1 MSKYVS
7 PKGTAGYPKLT
18 RPDTKFKADG
28 EYSTSLTMGAKIAA
42 PLIAQIE
49 EAYVEEFG
57 QKAVAKANY
66 PFKTEEDGQI
76 TFKFK
81 SKNKPK
87 LFDAAGKP
95 IKADDDLNV
104 GSGSVLKVAGAISCR
119 AVSGKNYATLY
130 MKQVQIIDLV
140 EFSGSPF
147 EAEEGSFT
155 AEEPAAGFGA
165 EASET
170 DAEVDF

>member
-18 RPDTKFKADG
+18 RPDTKFKAEG
-28 EYSTSLTMGAKIAA
+28 EYSTSLTMDKKSAQ
-42 PLIAQIE
+42 PLINQIE

-66 PFKTEEDGQI
+66 PFKEDEGKI

-95 IKADDDLNV
+95 IRDGEELNV

-130 MKQVQIIDLV
+130 MNQVQIIDLV

-147 EAEEGSFT
+147 EAEEGGFV
-155 AEEPAAGFGA
+155 AEEPASGFGA
-165 EASET
+165 DTSDKNE
-170 DAEVDF
+170 EVDF

>member
-1 MSKYVS
+1 MTTKYVS
-7 PKGTAGYPKLT
+7 PKGIAGYPKLT
-18 RPDTKFKADG
+18 RPDTKFKAEG
-28 EYSTSLTMGAKIAA
+28 EYSTSLTISKKIAA
-42 PLIAQIE
+42 PLIATIE

-66 PFKTEEDGQI
+66 PFKEDEEGNVV
-76 TFKFK
+76 FKFK

-87 LFDAAGKP
+87 LYDAAGKP
-95 IKADDDLNV
+95 IKSTDELNI

-130 MKQVQIIDLV
+130 MNQVQIIDLV

-147 EAEEGSFT
+147 EAEEGGFVADESSSN
-155 AEEPAAGFGA
+155 FGA
-165 EASET
+165 DSET
-170 DAEVDF
+170 DAEVEF